1 MLEEKIEEAIRVE
14 LRRQADQ
21 NQQELTVRDGE
32 TLDVNGK
39 IDIAALSAAIAGAV
53 AGGP

>member
-14 LRRQADQ
+14 LNRQAKEGKALQVD
-21 NQQELTVRDGE
+21 ESDG
-32 TLDVNGK
+32 LKISGK
-39 IDIAALSAAIAGAV
+39 VDITALAAAVAGAV